1 LFIKGSCIF
10 ERLKK
15 SVDILWF
22 KRDLR
27 LADHAPLRAALTSP
41 RPVIC
46 IFLFEPSVIA
56 SSDSD
61 MRHWRFAAE
70 CLRDLREEMEQCG
83 LYLTIFHEEAEKT
96 FSRLLETYDIKEVF
110 SHQEI
115 GNGLTFERDKNIS
128 IFFKKNGIRW
138 IEFPTNGIIRGLKHR
153 DGWDKKWMQT
163 MLTPLVESEPTE
175 ERKSNC
181 LKLQNQEGENY
192 YSTLLETPHSMQP
205 GGRKKGLQ
213 YLVGFLES
221 RHFNYS
227 KHISKPTEARLSCSR
242 LSPYLA
248 WGVFSIRQIFQY
260 SVIAKERG
268 GNKRA
273 LNNFIARLQWH
284 CHFIQKFESE
294 PSIEFRNLNSGFDH
308 IRDSTDEAKVE
319 AWKSAQTGIP
329 MVDAC
334 MRCVVETGYLNFR
347 MRSMLVS
354 FLTHHLMQPWQ
365 AGVHHLAKAF
375 LDYEP
380 GIHFPQFQMQAG
392 TMGVNTIRIYNPI
405 KQGQDH
411 DPEGI
416 FIKKWIP
423 ELAQL
428 PIEYVHE
435 PWKMS
440 ALEQAFHQ
448 FTLGIDYPHPI
459 VDADESARAAREI
472 IWATKKSSDVKVANQ
487 KILGKHTVR
496 RTERERSLFPMK
508 GQ

>member
-1 LFIKGSCIF
+1 MFIKGKCIF
-10 ERLKK
+10 DRLKNPI
-15 SVDILWF
+15 DIVWF

-27 LADHAPLRAALTSP
+27 LSDHAPMQAALRSP
-41 RPVIC
+41 RPVLC

-56 SSDSD
+56 HADSD
-61 MRHWRFAAE
+61 VRHWRFAAE
-70 CLRDLREEMEQCG
+70 CLRDLREEMEQYS
-83 LYLTIFHEEAEKT
+83 LYLSIFHQEAEET
-96 FSRLLETYDIKEVF
+96 FKLLEEKFDIKEVF
-110 SHQEI
+110 SHEEI
-115 GNGLTFERDKNIS
+115 GNGLTFERDKKIS
-128 IFFKKNGIRW
+128 KFFKRNGIRW
-138 IEFPTNGIIRGLKHR
+138 VEFPTNGIIRGLKHR
-153 DGWDKKWMQT
+153 TAWDKKWMQT
-163 MLTPLVESEPTE
+163 MLTPLVESEPSE
-175 ERKSNC
+175 EQQANC
-181 LKLQNQEGENY
+181 IKLQNEEGENY
-192 YSTLLETPHSMQP
+192 FSSLLQISHSMQP

-213 YLVGFLES
+213 YLAGFLES
-221 RHFNYS
+221 RHVNYS
-227 KHISKPTEARLSCSR
+227 RNISKPTEARHSCSR

-268 GNKRA
+268 GHKRA

-294 PSIEFRNLNSGFDH
+294 PSIEFRNLNSGFDT
-308 IRDSTDEAKVE
+308 IREVTDSAKVA

-380 GIHFPQFQMQAG
+380 GIHYSQFQMQAG

-405 KQGQDH
+405 KQGLDH

-416 FIKKWIP
+416 FIKKWVP
-423 ELAQL
+423 ELSRL

-448 FTLGIDYPHPI
+448 FTLGVDYPFPI
-459 VDADESARAAREI
+459 VDIDESARAAREI
-472 IWATKKSSDVKVANQ
+472 IWATKKSSEVRQAN
-487 KILGKHTVR
+487 KEILGKHTVR
-496 RTERERSLFPMK
+496 RTEQERSLFPMK